1 MILLILIIVATVI
14 YSLFN
19 VFVSKASGQINSS
32 ISAFIFNGIGA
43 LIPLT
48 IYFLLKNSR
57 KASLLPTTKTGV
69 TYSLLAGVTIGI
81 FSIIFIRIFQKGD
94 LTYIVP
100 IISGGTI
107 IMTSLIGIILFKKSV
122 SLLQIVGIILATIG
136 IVIIAVANIYK
147 LNI

>member
-57 KASLLPTTKTGV
+57 KASLLPTTKIGV

-107 IMTSLIGIILFKKSV
+107 IMTSLIGIILFKESV

>member
-107 IMTSLIGIILFKKSV
+107 IMTSLIGIILFKESV